1 MDLRIVP
8 VTKEIRKEAEQLA
21 VAEGQ
26 EHFIET
32 VAECMREAD
41 GTADWEPVCMYDG
54 DTMIGFAMYGYM
66 RTEKQPRVWF
76 DRLLI
81 DAHYQSRG
89 YGRQTV
95 DAMLVRI
102 RQEFPGKDIFIS
114 AYEDNHAAI
123 SLYQS
128 FGFRMNGELDING
141 ERIMVLRSGDGP
153 A

>member
-8 VTKEIRKEAEQLA
+8 VTNKIRKEAERLA
-21 VAEGQ
+21 VAKGQ

-32 VAECMREAD
+32 VTECMREAD
-41 GTADWEPVCMYDG
+41 GTADWEPVCIYDG

-81 DAHYQSRG
+81 DAHYQNRG
-89 YGRQTV
+89 CGRKTV
-95 DAMLVRI
+95 ELMLARI
-102 RQEFPGKDIFIS
+102 RREFPGKDIYIS
-114 AYEDNHAAI
+114 AYADNFAAI

-141 ERIMVLRSGDGP
+141 ERIMVLGSGRP